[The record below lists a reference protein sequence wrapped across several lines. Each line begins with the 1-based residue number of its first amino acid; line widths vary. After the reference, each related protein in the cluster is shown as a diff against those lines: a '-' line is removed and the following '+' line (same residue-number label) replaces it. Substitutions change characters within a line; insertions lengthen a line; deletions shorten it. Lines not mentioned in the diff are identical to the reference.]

1 MKYIFAFV
9 FLLPILVQGQED
21 SARVRK
27 VKYDPEFKFT
37 DGIFLNIDDVKTNNP
52 IIKARIITDL
62 DYNDFSFF
70 EKLLAND
77 FFVVLDGVG
86 LRKEI
91 KSNSI
96 WGFSQNGVLYIYW
109 NDEFSRIPVFG
120 SIGHFIADK
129 TYAQENN
136 NRYPYGNNYYY
147 NPYNPYYPN
156 SNETTKTELRQYLLD
171 METGKIVDYN
181 YKNLEVI
188 LMRDPKLYEEFIK
201 LKKKDRKKLKFL
213 FLRKY
218 NDKHPLYI
226 TEEY

>member
-1 MKYIFAFV
+1 MKYILIFI
-9 FLLPILVQGQED
+9 LLIPVLVLGQQD
-21 SARVRK
+21 SVKVRK
-27 VKYDPEFKFT
+27 IKYDPEFKFT
-37 DGIFLNIDDVKTNNP
+37 DGIFLNIEDVKNNDP

-70 EKLLAND
+70 EKLLSKD
-77 FFVVLDGVG
+77 VFIVLDGVG

-96 WGFSQNGVLYIYW
+96 WGFSQNGVVYIYW
-109 NDEFSRIPVFG
+109 NEEFSRIPVFG

-129 TYAQENN
+129 TYIQQNN
-136 NRYPYGNNYYY
+136 TNYPYGNNNYY
-147 NPYNPYYPN
+147 NPYDPYYPN
-156 SNETTKTELRQYLLD
+156 RSQTTKTELRQYLLD

-181 YKNLEVI
+181 YKNLEII
-188 LMRDPKLYEEFIK
+188 LMRDPELYKEFIE

-226 TEEY
+226 TEKY